1 MPASKGSEKGG
12 PRRKLGGDVL
22 GISRGFLRQC
32 LFEGEEDVVIWG
44 KQATGYTQTTSGVV
58 LSFADGSQSQEGSM
72 LIAADGPNSAITKQ
86 LTDNKVRAYD
96 TGARMIHGQ
105 TPSWAFKQLGEGVWS
120 VMDESRTDGSALGL
134 ITNVRPGSFDE
145 NTELGWVFVGSP
157 HTFTAPGDNFT
168 IVGKVAADLS
178 RDLTKGWHEK
188 VWPIFEHQND
198 NEAAF
203 LKMSTV
209 GLMSMTLR
217 RDIMAK
223 RAVST
228 KQRWLIC

>member
-1 MPASKGSEKGG
+1 
-12 PRRKLGGDVL
+12 
-22 GISRGFLRQC
+22 
-32 LFEGEEDVVIWG
+32 
-44 KQATGYTQTTSGVV
+44 
-58 LSFADGSQSQEGSM
+58 
-72 LIAADGPNSAITKQ
+72 
-86 LTDNKVRAYD
+86 
-96 TGARMIHGQ
+96 MIHGQ

-120 VMDESRTDGSALGL
+120 VMDESRTDGCTLGL

-168 IVGKVAADLS
+168 IVGKVTADLS

-188 VWPIFEHQND
+188 VRPIFEHQND

-217 RDIMAK
+217 RDILAK
-223 RAVST
+223 HDIST
-228 KQRWLIC
+228 RQRWLIC